1 MGAVHKL
8 LVEAASGKEVWETK
22 QAMNVQGASRPAK
35 RECFEKTDWKQL
47 DPQGAF
53 RSPVSSEIQ
62 KPMSGID
69 KNKRSA
75 WEPMKER
82 PLKNKVLKGTSVER
96 KSQQP
101 VRRSEELLGKAKLMK
116 PRVCVKG
123 KRIEKGDIIYT
134 TPPSKM
140 QSKNEDDTELT
151 EIVEETI
158 IQEGRVGE

>member
-1 MGAVHKL
+1 
-8 LVEAASGKEVWETK
+8 
-22 QAMNVQGASRPAK
+22 
-35 RECFEKTDWKQL
+35 
-47 DPQGAF
+47 
-53 RSPVSSEIQ
+53 
-62 KPMSGID
+62 
-69 KNKRSA
+69 
-75 WEPMKER
+75 MKER
-82 PLKNKVLKGTSVER
+82 PLKALKNKVLKGTSVER

-123 KRIEKGDIIYT
+123 KRIKKGDIIYT

-158 IQEGRVGE
+158 IQEKRVGK